1 MNKKTKELAGVTLS
15 DKDILHK
22 NVLSTEWHPKLRW
35 AWDVGVGYGRYF
47 EELKRGRIVGTRCNK
62 CQRILLPA
70 RIFCEL
76 CFRQVDEWIHLKDTG
91 TVNTFSIAYT
101 DWVARRLKEPR
112 IPAMIEID
120 GSGGVAI
127 LHLLGAIDANQIK
140 VGLRV
145 KAVWKPENQREGA
158 ITDIYY
164 WQPMGEDEKCR

>member
-1 MNKKTKELAGVTLS
+1 MNNGIRELAGVTLS
-15 DKDILHK
+15 DQDILQK
-22 NVLSTEWHPKLRW
+22 KVLSTEWDPQLKW
-35 AWDVGVGYGRYF
+35 AWDTGAGYGRYF
-47 EELKRGRIVGTRCNK
+47 DELKKGRIVGTRCNK

-76 CFRQVDEWIHLKDTG
+76 CFRQVDKWVYLKDTG

-101 DWVARRLKEPR
+101 DWVARRIKEPR

-127 LHLLGAIDANQIK
+127 LHLLGAVDPKQVE
-140 VGLRV
+140 VGMRV

-158 ITDIYY
+158 ITDIDY
-164 WQPMGEDEKCR
+164 WQPIEED